1 MEVVGGPVCTIR
13 NTAEGTKAYLWWKV
27 RMDNGQ
33 EGWSAEAPLI
43 DPIYFLEPV
52 R

>member
-1 MEVVGGPVCTIR
+1 ME
-13 NTAEGTKAYLWWKV
+13 
-27 RMDNGQ
+27 NGR

-43 DPIYFLEPV
+43 DPVYFLEPV